1 MNKCPFCESEK
12 IIEFNE
18 TEYFQYGADPDG
30 IVLSAP
36 IVVEF
41 CNSCDEK
48 WTDWRSED
56 SRQKAVETHL
66 ATKGQQVPG
75 GILVEVD
82 AGSLAH
88 KIGLKTP
95 LVKGGVQCPAREFE
109 QKCGSTTIILPQ
121 PVFNY
126 NVWLH
131 FSSLCYQ
138 MG

>member
-1 MNKCPFCESEK
+1 MVHNRQFYGKTVEMRVKMNKCPFCESEK

-66 ATKGQQVPG
+66 ATKGIYLCTVCKSVPVDVSDG
-75 GILVEVD
+75 VDTCGRCLLSQGI
-82 AGSLAH
+82 
-88 KIGLKTP
+88 T
-95 LVKGGVQCPAREFE
+95 
-109 QKCGSTTIILPQ
+109 
-121 PVFNY
+121 
-126 NVWLH
+126 
-131 FSSLCYQ
+131 
-138 MG
+138 